1 MLWILISMLGF
12 SISHLKR
19 KYNFK
24 NGKGLLVGPF
34 LKGAYMAKK
43 KKITPEVPE
52 QVYIYD
58 GENLP
63 ELARK
68 ITGSS
73 WKMWAL
79 LAYSGI
85 SLHKLKKGDV
95 LKWRL

>member
-1 MLWILISMLGF
+1 
-12 SISHLKR
+12 
-19 KYNFK
+19 
-24 NGKGLLVGPF
+24 
-34 LKGAYMAKK
+34 MAKK
-43 KKITPEVPE
+43 KKIESPEVPE

-58 GENLP
+58 GENIE

-79 LAYSGI
+79 LAYSGL
-85 SLHKLKKGDV
+85 SLHTLKKGDI